1 MDRLQRVMLANGFL
15 VVLVA
20 MLAGFMLM
28 FSLLGGM
35 EVWPGR
41 MLAFAVY
48 GTPEGWVRAHSG
60 GTMNGLLVIAV
71 ALALPKLA
79 LSPGLQRFTAYGFIY
94 VAWSFTVFYWFGN
107 AAGNRAL
114 SIGDNALGES
124 DLFGVIGFLPGLPS
138 VIIVVVLLALG
149 ARAVLAPDPARRT
162 PEQAPPN

>member
-35 EVWPGR
+35 EIWPAG
-41 MLAFAVY
+41 MLEFSVY

-60 GTMNGLLVIAV
+60 GTMNGLLVIV
-71 ALALPKLA
+71 MALALPKL
-79 LSPGLQRFTAYGFIY
+79 GLAAGWQRFTAYGLVY
-94 VAWSFTVFYWFGN
+94 VAWSFTIFYWFGN

-114 SIGDNALGES
+114 SVGDNALGES
-124 DLFGVIGFLPGLPS
+124 NVFGVIGFLPGLPS
-138 VIIVVVLLALG
+138 VIIVVVLLAV
-149 ARAVLAPDPARRT
+149 AAKAVLARSAPDPST
-162 PEQAPPN
+162 EE